1 MGKHVKMS
9 EECKQKRVMHM
20 AFDGIFTHYMV
31 NELNE
36 HLLNGRI
43 NKIYQV
49 SNYELLLII
58 RSKET
63 YQLLISIDPKY
74 ARIHITAM
82 DYETPSEP
90 PMFCMLLRKH
100 LEGGVIESINQIGS
114 DRIIEI
120 KISNLNEIGDRV
132 YKKLMVEIMGKHSNI
147 ILVNDDTNLIIDAL
161 KRISPF
167 LNSYRT
173 IQPGAEYILP
183 PTQNKIDFFNGTEED
198 FKHFSSDS
206 DNLARELIDYFAG
219 VSPLS
224 SQELLHG
231 AILTETGLYHA
242 YKKFINR
249 LEKEYQPTM
258 IITPK
263 RDYFYLIDLKHLEGE
278 RRVYHTLGSLL
289 DRFYFDKENQER
301 IKQQTQ
307 DLEKF
312 IKNEYEKN
320 KSKLNNLTTD
330 LELAKETLN
339 YRKLGDLILT
349 YAYDITQG
357 QSVIKV
363 VDYETN
369 EEVEIELDPT
379 LTPVEN
385 ANKYYAKYQKAKSAI
400 THLTDQIESTKD
412 EISYFELLLE
422 QMKSATLNDAIEIR
436 QELEMLGY
444 LKPQVTKMRKAKK
457 PQFEKYIIDGVE
469 ILVGKNNI
477 QNEYITHKIAG
488 RNDYFVHVKD
498 MPGSHVIIRNVTEL
512 TENVLRS
519 AAQLASYYS
528 KARKSSSVPVDY
540 TLVKHVKKVPGSKL
554 GFVTYDRNKTIY
566 IDPDE
571 DFIHQLKMKNKV

>member
-1 MGKHVKMS
+1 MS
-9 EECKQKRVMHM
+9 
-20 AFDGIFTHYMV
+20 FDGIFTHYMV
-31 NELNE
+31 KELNE
-36 HLLNGRI
+36 YLLNGRI

-49 SNYELLLII
+49 SNYELLFVI

-63 YQLLISIDPKY
+63 YKLLISIDPKY
-74 ARIHITAM
+74 ARIHITEM

-100 LEGGVIESINQIGS
+100 LEGGLIETITQIGN

-120 KISNLNEIGDRV
+120 RISNLNEIGDRV

-147 ILVNDDTNLIIDAL
+147 ILVNEETNLIIDAV

-183 PTQNKIDFFNGTEED
+183 PSQNKVNFFNGTEVD
-198 FKHFSSDS
+198 FNRFAAES
-206 DNLARELIDYFAG
+206 DNLSRQLIDYFEG
-219 VSPLS
+219 LSPLS
-224 SQELLHG
+224 SQELLHD
-231 AILTETGLYHA
+231 AILTEAGIYHA
-242 YKKFINR
+242 YKKFIKR
-249 LEKEYQPTM
+249 LETEYQPTM

-263 RDYFYLIDLKHLEGE
+263 RDYFYVIDLKHIEGE
-278 RRVYHTLGSLL
+278 RKHYPTLGSLL

-320 KSKLNNLTTD
+320 KNKLNNLTTD
-330 LELAKETLN
+330 LELAQQALN
-339 YRKLGDLILT
+339 FRKIGDLILT
-349 YAYDITQG
+349 YAYSITPG
-357 QSVIKV
+357 QSIVRV
-363 VDYETN
+363 LDYETN
-369 EEVEIELDPT
+369 EEVEIELEPN

-385 ANKYYAKYQKAKSAI
+385 ANRYYAKYQKAKSAMVHI
-400 THLTDQIESTKD
+400 TEQIESTKE
-412 EISYFELLLE
+412 EIAYFELLLE
-422 QMKSATLNDAIEIR
+422 QIKNASLTDALEIR
-436 QELEMLGY
+436 QELELLGY
-444 LKPQVTKMRKAKK
+444 LKPQVTKIRKAKK
-457 PQFEKYIIDGVE
+457 PQYEKYLIDGVE

-477 QNEYITHKIAG
+477 QNEYITHKVAS

-512 TENVLRS
+512 TENVLRA

-571 DFIHQLKMKNKV
+571 DFIHKLRMKNKV